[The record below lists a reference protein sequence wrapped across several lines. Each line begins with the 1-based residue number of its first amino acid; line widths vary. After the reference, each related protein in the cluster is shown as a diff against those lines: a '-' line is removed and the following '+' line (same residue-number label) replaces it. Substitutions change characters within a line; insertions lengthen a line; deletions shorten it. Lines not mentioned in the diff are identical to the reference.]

1 MNQWKEEYDK
11 ISQASNNGQVTDIS
25 QSLTSAIDQIPQLT
39 ERKKKIDMHVLLATK
54 LVSEIK
60 RRSIDNLQ
68 DYEDELMTTGK
79 VSSANRIEVVN
90 YFKRETDK
98 SEEYNDKLR
107 LLLIYI
113 LCANDVNEV
122 KQHIET
128 VKTLHADKFDQA
140 FIDSLL
146 KRRSDFE
153 SSVTQT

>member
-1 MNQWKEEYDK
+1 
-11 ISQASNNGQVTDIS
+11 
-25 QSLTSAIDQIPQLT
+25 
-39 ERKKKIDMHVLLATK
+39 MHVLLATK